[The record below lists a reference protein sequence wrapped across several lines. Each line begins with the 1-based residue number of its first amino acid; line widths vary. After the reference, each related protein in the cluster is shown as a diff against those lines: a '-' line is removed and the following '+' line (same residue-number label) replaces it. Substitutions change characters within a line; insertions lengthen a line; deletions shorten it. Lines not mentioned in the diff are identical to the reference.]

1 MNIGSV
7 AIPDNLILAPMA
19 GVSDLPFRLL
29 CREQGAGLAVME
41 MVSAKAIL
49 YRNKNTEELMRT
61 APEDH
66 PVSLQL
72 FGSDPD
78 IVSEIALQIEERPYD
93 ILDFNM
99 GCPVP
104 KIVKNGEGSAL
115 MRDPEK
121 AARIVRACVR
131 KIHKPMTVKI
141 RKGFND
147 QEVNAVELAKRLED
161 AGAAAITVHGRTREQ
176 FYSGKADCDIIRQVK
191 EAVKIPVIG
200 NGDVNSPESARA
212 MMQETGCDAVMIG
225 RAARGNPWIFRQI
238 LEADAQVSG
247 KTTLMPDSSQAQ
259 SGLAPGSSRPERSG
273 RALAGGR
280 PDAAQLKETILR
292 HAQMVVDM
300 DGEYTGIR
308 KMRKHVA
315 WYTAGW
321 PHSSRLRGLSN
332 SISTMEDLRSLLTLL
347 DP

>member
-1 MNIGSV
+1 MCGITDY
-7 AIPDNLILAPMA
+7 I
-19 GVSDLPFRLL
+19 FRTI
-29 CREQGAGLAVME
+29 CYEQGCDLAYTE
-41 MVSAKAIL
+41 MISAMGYLCAPEQRATK
-49 YRNKNTEELMRT
+49 ELMIRGT
-61 APEDH
+61 DEP
-66 PVSLQL
+66 SLILQL
-72 FGSDPD
+72 FGRDPD
-78 IVSEIALQIEERPYD
+78 IVAEAAGRITASGIYD
-93 ILDFNM
+93 GIDLNM
-99 GCPVP
+99 GCPAKKIAPSGEGCGLMRTP
-104 KIVKNGEGSAL
+104 KIAEQM
-115 MRDPEK
+115 MRRTV
-121 AARIVRACVR
+121 AASSVPV
-131 KIHKPMTVKI
+131 TVKM
-141 RKGFND
+141 
-147 QEVNAVELAKRLED
+147 RLGYDRDHINVIDFARMAED
-161 AGAAAITVHGRTREQ
+161 AGITSITVHGRTREQ
-176 FYSGKADCDIIRQVK
+176 QYSGEADWEMIARVK
-191 EAVKIPVIG
+191 QAVRIPVIG

-247 KTTLMPDSSQAQ
+247 KTTQMPDSSQAQ

-280 PDAAQLKETILR
+280 PDAVQLKETILR